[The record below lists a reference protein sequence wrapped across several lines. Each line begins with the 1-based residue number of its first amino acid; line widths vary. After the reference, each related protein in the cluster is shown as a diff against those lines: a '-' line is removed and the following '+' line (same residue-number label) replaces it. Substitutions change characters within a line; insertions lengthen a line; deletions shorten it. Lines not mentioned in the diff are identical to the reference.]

1 MNLTANTKLLIDVS
15 LVLIINYL
23 FFISLNLIS
32 WFELDQRIFFK
43 ISILYIIFCTLT
55 FVIGRILH
63 TLRRDGKSVFIF
75 VLGTMVLKTV
85 ISIGLIVVLFGLG
98 ELTQRGE
105 IIPILAIY
113 LIYTYLIIRILKYI
127 DK

>member
-1 MNLTANTKLLIDVS
+1 MKLKANTKLLIDVS
-15 LVLIINYL
+15 LILIINYL
-23 FFISLNLIS
+23 FFVALNRMK
-32 WFELDQRIFFK
+32 WFELNQEIFLK
-43 ISILYIIFCTLT
+43 ISLIYIILCILT
-55 FVIGRILH
+55 FIIGRILH
-63 TLRRDGKSVFIF
+63 TLRRDGKSIFIF

-98 ELTQRGE
+98 ELTQKGE
-105 IIPILAIY
+105 IIPILSIY

>member
-1 MNLTANTKLLIDVS
+1 MKLKANTKLLIDVS

-23 FFISLNLIS
+23 FFVALNRMN
-32 WFELDQRIFFK
+32 WFELNQEIFLK
-43 ISILYIIFCTLT
+43 ISLIYIILCILT
-55 FVIGRILH
+55 FIIGRILH
-63 TLRRDGKSVFIF
+63 TLRRDGKSIFIF

-98 ELTQRGE
+98 ELTQKGE
-105 IIPILAIY
+105 IIPILSIY